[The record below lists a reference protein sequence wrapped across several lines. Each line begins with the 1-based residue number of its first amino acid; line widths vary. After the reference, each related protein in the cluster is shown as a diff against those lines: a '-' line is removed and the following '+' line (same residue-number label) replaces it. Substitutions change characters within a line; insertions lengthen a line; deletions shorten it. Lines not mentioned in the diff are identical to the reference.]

1 MLYLHLRSSRQIWKI
16 NTMLWKN
23 IFIHSRDTNICINI
37 LLRLNIYVGF
47 NTQRIRLFLRIIIF
61 LQYFMLNNRKNCTLR
76 KVPPL
81 LQQTSLEAPWV
92 DARAL
97 TKFPTYLKGIISRR
111 ILYTFA
117 PYSYKTSVN
126 RINFLIRARCFP
138 LDALSPTRRSF
149 SHPTLSHQL

>member
-16 NTMLWKN
+16 NAKLWKN
-23 IFIHSRDTNICINI
+23 IFIHSRDTNICIDM
-37 LLRLNIYVGF
+37 LLYLNIYILDL
-47 NTQRIRLFLRIIIF
+47 NIQRIRLFLRIVVF
-61 LQYFMLNNRKNCTLR
+61 LHDTMLNNRKNCTLQ
-76 KVPPL
+76 KVPLL
-81 LQQTSLEAPWV
+81 LQQTSLEASRV

-138 LDALSPTRRSF
+138 RDALPPTRRSLT
-149 SHPTLSHQL
+149 SCK